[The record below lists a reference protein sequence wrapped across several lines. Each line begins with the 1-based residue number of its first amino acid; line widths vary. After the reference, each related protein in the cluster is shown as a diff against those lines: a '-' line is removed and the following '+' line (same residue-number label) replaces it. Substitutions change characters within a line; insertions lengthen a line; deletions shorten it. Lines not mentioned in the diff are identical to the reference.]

1 MRLVEIAPEYNRSQA
16 ATLLTIL
23 DHIKSKVGNGVNVPM
38 DRVVQ
43 LMNNAGYPFNYEM
56 LVDLYNNSPN
66 IHEIIANF
74 NDKTIT
80 IGKDQTPAPDDED
93 QDNKAT
99 VDQMAKHAAKR
110 AMR

>member
-56 LVDLYNNSPN
+56 LVDLYNNSTN